1 MVSGYPTVTACDFGK
16 YGARM
21 LIDQARYRNGHR
33 IDFDE
38 AQIDGDFVW
47 VGLSEAR
54 PAELERLAEDYSLDP
69 LAVEDTLSG
78 KQRPKLDEYSGQTF
92 LLLKTVAYDPRSER
106 VVLGDV
112 SLYVSPMYVIAV
124 RHGEA
129 LPLKSVRAQLE
140 ANPKKLADGSTS
152 VVHEVVDRLVDQY
165 MDVSAHLLE
174 DVEQLEDSV
183 FDDEVPSPASRL
195 YFVKREVIE
204 FRRAVLPLVAPLTKL
219 AEGKVRYI
227 DPKYSARFA
236 DVRDHLLKVMDE
248 IEFMNDLIDAALH
261 ANAALIQV
269 NQNEDM
275 RKISAWVGIGA
286 VPTMVAGIYGMN
298 FEHMP
303 ELGWKFGYPLVLV
316 GLTIVCGQLFRTFRR
331 NRWL

>member
-1 MVSGYPTVTACDFGK
+1 
-16 YGARM
+16 M
-21 LIDQARYRNGHR
+21 LIDQARYRSGNR
-33 IDFDE
+33 INFDAE
-38 AQIDGDFVW
+38 QVDGDFVW

-78 KQRPKLDEYSGQTF
+78 KQRPKLDEYSEHTF
-92 LLLKTVAYDPRSER
+92 LLLKTVAYDTQSER

-112 SLYVSPMYVIAV
+112 SLYVSAAFVIAV

-129 LPLKSVRAQLE
+129 LPLKSVRDQLE

-152 VVHEVVDRLVDQY
+152 VVHEIVDRLVDQY
-165 MDVSAHLLE
+165 MDVSSHLLE

-219 AEGKVRYI
+219 AEGEVRNI
-227 DPKYSARFA
+227 DPKYAARFA

-269 NQNEDM
+269 NQNGDM

-303 ELGWKFGYPLVLV
+303 ELGWKFGYPLVLLV
-316 GLTIVCGQLFRTFRR
+316 LAVVCGQLFRTFRR

>member
-1 MVSGYPTVTACDFGK
+1 
-16 YGARM
+16 M

>member
-1 MVSGYPTVTACDFGK
+1 V
-16 YGARM
+16 
-21 LIDQARYRNGHR
+21 LIDQARYRSGSR
-33 IDFDE
+33 IEFDE
-38 AQIDGDFVW
+38 APVDGDFVW
-47 VGLSEAR
+47 IGLSEAR
-54 PAELERLAEDYSLDP
+54 PAELERLAEDYFLDP

-78 KQRPKLDEYSGQTF
+78 KQRPKLDEYSEQTF

-112 SLYVSPMYVIAV
+112 SLYVSPTYVIAV

-152 VVHEVVDRLVDQY
+152 VVHEIVDRLVDQY

-219 AEGKVRYI
+219 AEGKVRNI
-227 DPKYSARFA
+227 DPKYAARFA

-269 NQNEDM
+269 NQNGDM

-316 GLTIVCGQLFRTFRR
+316 VLAVVCGQLFRTFRR

>member
-1 MVSGYPTVTACDFGK
+1 
-16 YGARM
+16 M
-21 LIDQARYRNGHR
+21 LIDQARYRSGNR
-33 IDFDE
+33 INFDE

-47 VGLSEAR
+47 IGLSEAR
-54 PAELERLAEDYSLDP
+54 PAELERLAEDYALDP

-78 KQRPKLDEYSGQTF
+78 KQRPKLDEYSEHTF
-92 LLLKTVAYDPRSER
+92 LLLKTVAYDTQSER

-112 SLYVSPMYVIAV
+112 SLYVSAAFVIAV

-129 LPLKSVRAQLE
+129 LPLKSVRDQLE

-152 VVHEVVDRLVDQY
+152 VVHEIVDRLVDQY
-165 MDVSAHLLE
+165 MDVSSHLLE

-204 FRRAVLPLVAPLTKL
+204 FRRAVLPLVAPLSKL
-219 AEGKVRYI
+219 AEGKVRNI
-227 DPKYSARFA
+227 DSKYSARFA

-269 NQNEDM
+269 NQNGDM

-316 GLTIVCGQLFRTFRR
+316 GLAIVCGQLFRTFRR

>member
-1 MVSGYPTVTACDFGK
+1 V
-16 YGARM
+16 

-47 VGLSEAR
+47 IGLSEAR

>member
-1 MVSGYPTVTACDFGK
+1 
-16 YGARM
+16 M

-38 AQIDGDFVW
+38 VQIDGDFVW
-47 VGLSEAR
+47 IGLSEAR

>member
-47 VGLSEAR
+47 IGLSEAR

-92 LLLKTVAYDPRSER
+92 LLLKTVAYDPRSDR

>member
-1 MVSGYPTVTACDFGK
+1 
-16 YGARM
+16 M

-47 VGLSEAR
+47 IGLSEAR

-92 LLLKTVAYDPRSER
+92 LLLKTVAYDPQSER

>member
-1 MVSGYPTVTACDFGK
+1 
-16 YGARM
+16 
-21 LIDQARYRNGHR
+21 
-33 IDFDE
+33 
-38 AQIDGDFVW
+38 VW
-47 VGLSEAR
+47 IGLSEAR
-54 PAELERLAEDYSLDP
+54 PAELERLAEDYFLDP

-78 KQRPKLDEYSGQTF
+78 KQRPKLDEYSEQTF

-112 SLYVSPMYVIAV
+112 SLYVSPTYVIAV

-152 VVHEVVDRLVDQY
+152 VVHEIVDRLVDQY

-219 AEGKVRYI
+219 AEGEVRNI
-227 DPKYSARFA
+227 DPKYAARFA
-236 DVRDHLLKVMDE
+236 DVRDHLLKVIDE

-269 NQNEDM
+269 NQNGDM

-303 ELGWKFGYPLVLV
+303 ELGWKFGYPLVLLV
-316 GLTIVCGQLFRTFRR
+316 LAVVCGQLFRTFRR

>member
-1 MVSGYPTVTACDFGK
+1 
-16 YGARM
+16 M

-47 VGLSEAR
+47 IGLSEAR

-112 SLYVSPMYVIAV
+112 SLYVSSMYVIAV

>member
-1 MVSGYPTVTACDFGK
+1 V
-16 YGARM
+16 
-21 LIDQARYRNGHR
+21 LIDQARYRSGNR
-33 IDFDE
+33 INFDAE
-38 AQIDGDFVW
+38 QVDGDFVW
-47 VGLSEAR
+47 IGLSEAR

-78 KQRPKLDEYSGQTF
+78 KQRPKLDEYSEHTF
-92 LLLKTVAYDPRSER
+92 LLLKTVAYDTQSER

-112 SLYVSPMYVIAV
+112 SLYVSATFVIAV

-129 LPLKSVRAQLE
+129 LPLKSVRDQLE

-152 VVHEVVDRLVDQY
+152 VVHEIVDRLVDQY
-165 MDVSAHLLE
+165 MDVSSHLLE

-204 FRRAVLPLVAPLTKL
+204 FRRAVLPLVEPLSKL
-219 AEGKVRYI
+219 AEGKVHNI

-269 NQNEDM
+269 NQNGDM

-303 ELGWKFGYPLVLV
+303 ELGWKFGYPMVLV
-316 GLTIVCGQLFRTFRR
+316 GLAIVCGQLFRTFRR

>member
-1 MVSGYPTVTACDFGK
+1 V
-16 YGARM
+16 

-33 IDFDE
+33 VDFDE

-47 VGLSEAR
+47 IGLSEAR

>member
-1 MVSGYPTVTACDFGK
+1 V
-16 YGARM
+16 
-21 LIDQARYRNGHR
+21 LIDQARYRNGER
-33 IDFDE
+33 LEIGDAE
-38 AQIDGDFVW
+38 QSGDFVW

-54 PAELERLAEDYSLDP
+54 PAELERLQEDYSLNP

-78 KQRPKLDEYSGQTF
+78 KQRPKLDEYPEHTF
-92 LLLKTVAYDPRSER
+92 LLLKTVAYDPKPER
-106 VVLGDV
+106 VILGDV
-112 SLYVSPMYVIAV
+112 SLYVSANYVIAV

-140 ANPKKLADGSTS
+140 ANPKKLADGPTS
-152 VVHEVVDRLVDQY
+152 VVHEIVDRLVDQY
-165 MDVSAHLLE
+165 MDVSSHLLE

-204 FRRAVLPLVAPLTKL
+204 FRRAVLPLVAPLSKL
-219 AEGKVRYI
+219 AEGKVNNI
-227 DPKYSARFA
+227 DAKYSALFA

-275 RKISAWVGIGA
+275 RKISAWVGLGA

-303 ELGWKFGYPLVLV
+303 ELGWKFGYPLVMVVLA
-316 GLTIVCGQLFRTFRR
+316 IVCGLLFRTFRR
-331 NRWL
+331 HRWL

>member
-1 MVSGYPTVTACDFGK
+1 
-16 YGARM
+16 M

-33 IDFDE
+33 INFEE
-38 AQIDGDFVW
+38 AQVDGDFVW

-54 PAELERLAEDYSLDP
+54 PAELERLAEDYSLNP

-78 KQRPKLDEYSGQTF
+78 KQRPKLDEYSEHTF
-92 LLLKTVAYDPRSER
+92 LLLKTVAYDLRSER
-106 VVLGDV
+106 VILGDV
-112 SLYVSPMYVIAV
+112 SLYVSPDYVIAV

-129 LPLKSVRAQLE
+129 LPLKTVRAQLE
-140 ANPKKLADGSTS
+140 ANAKKLADGPTS
-152 VVHEVVDRLVDQY
+152 VVHEIVDRLVDQY

-204 FRRAVLPLVAPLTKL
+204 FRRAVLPLVAPLSKL
-219 AEGKVRYI
+219 AEGNVSNV
-227 DPKYSARFA
+227 DPKYSSLFA

-275 RKISAWVGIGA
+275 RKISAWVGLGA

-298 FEHMP
+298 FKHMP
-303 ELGWKFGYPLVLV
+303 ELGWKFGYPLVMV
-316 GLTIVCGQLFRTFRR
+316 GLAIVCGLLFRTFRR

>member
-1 MVSGYPTVTACDFGK
+1 V
-16 YGARM
+16 
-21 LIDQARYRNGHR
+21 LIDQARYRNGQR
-33 IDFDE
+33 IDFE
-38 AQIDGDFVW
+38 QLQIDGDFVW

-54 PAELERLAEDYSLDP
+54 PAELERLAEDYFLDP

-112 SLYVSPMYVIAV
+112 SLYVSPTYVIAV

-316 GLTIVCGQLFRTFRR
+316 GLAIVCGQLFRTFRR

>member
-16 YGARM
+16 YCARM

-47 VGLSEAR
+47 IGLSEAR

>member
-1 MVSGYPTVTACDFGK
+1 V
-16 YGARM
+16 
-21 LIDQARYRNGHR
+21 LIDQARYRSGNR
-33 IDFDE
+33 INFDE

-47 VGLSEAR
+47 IGLSEAR
-54 PAELERLAEDYSLDP
+54 PAELERLAEDYALDP

-78 KQRPKLDEYSGQTF
+78 KQRPKLDEYSEHTF
-92 LLLKTVAYDPRSER
+92 LLLKTVAYDTQSER

-112 SLYVSPMYVIAV
+112 SLYVSAAFVIAV

-129 LPLKSVRAQLE
+129 LPLKSVRDQLE

-152 VVHEVVDRLVDQY
+152 VVHEIVDRLVDQY
-165 MDVSAHLLE
+165 MDVSSHLLE

-204 FRRAVLPLVAPLTKL
+204 FRRAVLPLVAPLSKL
-219 AEGKVRYI
+219 AEGKVRNI
-227 DPKYSARFA
+227 DSKYSARFA

-269 NQNEDM
+269 NQNGDM

-316 GLTIVCGQLFRTFRR
+316 GLAIVCGQLFRTFRR

>member
-1 MVSGYPTVTACDFGK
+1 
-16 YGARM
+16 M
-21 LIDQARYRNGHR
+21 LIDQARYRNGQR
-33 IDFDE
+33 LGMDAPKLSGDFDW
-38 AQIDGDFVW
+38 I
-47 VGLSEAR
+47 GLSEAR
-54 PAELERLAEDYSLDP
+54 PAELERLAEDYSLNV

-78 KQRPKLDEYSGQTF
+78 KQRPKLDEYPEHTF

-106 VVLGDV
+106 VILGDV
-112 SLYVSPMYVIAV
+112 SLYISPEYVIAV

-140 ANPKKLADGSTS
+140 ANPKKLADGPTS
-152 VVHEVVDRLVDQY
+152 VVHEIVDRLVDQY

-204 FRRAVLPLVAPLTKL
+204 FRRAVLPLVTPLTKL
-219 AEGKVRYI
+219 AEGKVGNV
-227 DPKYSARFA
+227 DPKYSALFA

-269 NQNEDM
+269 NQNADM

-298 FEHMP
+298 FDHMP
-303 ELGWKFGYPLVLV
+303 ELGWKFGYPLVMV
-316 GLTIVCGQLFRTFRR
+316 GLAVVCGLLFRTFRR